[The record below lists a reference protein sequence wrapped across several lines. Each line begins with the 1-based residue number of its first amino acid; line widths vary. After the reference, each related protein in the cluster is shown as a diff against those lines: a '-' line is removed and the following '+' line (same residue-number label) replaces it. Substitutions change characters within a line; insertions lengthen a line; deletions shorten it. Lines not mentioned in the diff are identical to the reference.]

1 MLREWMTLFVA
12 GIPLDEVAFGP
23 PPPTDGPPPPAGDAP
38 EEEQLVVEAEIDEYL
53 AQASE
58 WAPDALAAAPLPDDL
73 RLALLRMQCD
83 VPCASTYRVV
93 VEGVERCDQKR

>member
-73 RLALLRMQCD
+73 PTILAARDDAAVLSLGATARRWSGGWC
-83 VPCASTYRVV
+83 CR
-93 VEGVERCDQKR
+93 